1 MPDQKAINLIQIT
14 DTHLLA
20 CKKDKFKEINPFQSL
35 KDTLKHI
42 ELSNWQPDLVIATG
56 DLSQD
61 GSTTSYEHF
70 FRLLQHS
77 AIPILCIPG
86 NHDKKDKLIKS
97 LSGKSFY
104 CEQITKRNWSII
116 GIDSCY
122 KDGTSGYISKREL
135 KRLKSSLN
143 NSNSEHII
151 ICLHHQPVSIESEW
165 LDKIGLQNNTEF
177 LNLIKTSPKVR
188 AVFFGHIHQDY
199 VSDLNGIKMIGTP
212 STCKQFKS
220 KENDFVL
227 DNLPPAYRRIE
238 LYDGGSIQS
247 EIIWLQTFN

>member
-42 ELSNWQPDLVIATG
+42 ELSDWQPDLILATG

-61 GSTTSYEHF
+61 GSINSYEHF
-70 FRLLQHS
+70 FGLLQNS
-77 AIPILCIPG
+77 AVPVLCIPG

-97 LSGKSFY
+97 LSSKSLY
-104 CEQITKRNWSII
+104 CEQLIKRNWSII
-116 GIDSCY
+116 GIDSCC
-122 KDGTSGYISKREL
+122 KEETRGYISKHEL
-135 KRLKSSLN
+135 KRLESILN
-143 NSNSEHII
+143 DSNSEHII

-177 LNLIKTSPKVR
+177 LNLVKTSSKVR
-188 AVFFGHIHQDY
+188 GVFFGHIHQDY
-199 VSDLNGIKMIGTP
+199 VSDLNGIKIIGTP
-212 STCKQFKS
+212 STCKQFKP

-227 DNLPPAYRRIE
+227 DNLPPAYRRIRLFDE
-238 LYDGGSIQS
+238 GAIQS
-247 EIIWLQTFN
+247 KIIWL